1 MPKFKNVQMQRLY
14 DAMLVAAAD
23 RTSELYHNR
32 EGLPR
37 RGAGHRAAFWDGVS
51 GKFTLNGPTRSAN
64 VIAGTLSSA
73 CFQAGQAWAR
83 KLAADA
89 SKAGPG
95 RGGAGRNQGRKPVAP
110 ESRRAP
116 RAMRLT
122 DSEWRDAKFV
132 GLDPFRAWVSVR
144 AAALR
149 SAEGIPAAETSVPV
163 IVLRVLAS
171 ATEPLDAYQ
180 VSKAED
186 RVMTPMEVGQTL
198 ADLERAGLV
207 VSADASGTH
216 NDLARRF
223 RPA

>member
-1 MPKFKNVQMQRLY
+1 MAQFKSAQMQRLY

-23 RTSELYHNR
+23 VSSELYH
-32 EGLPR
+32 EGRPR

-83 KLAADA
+83 KLAKDVA
-89 SKAGPG
+89 KTVPG
-95 RGGAGRNQGRKPVAP
+95 RGGAGRNQGRKPSAP
-110 ESRRAP
+110 EDRRAP
-116 RAMRLT
+116 RAMRMT
-122 DSEWRDAKFV
+122 DLEWRDTKFV
-132 GLDPFRAWVSVR
+132 GLDSFRAWVSVR

-149 SAEGIPAAETSVPV
+149 SAEGIPASETSAPV
-163 IVLRVLAS
+163 TVMSVMSA

-180 VSKAED
+180 VSKAKD
-186 RVMTPMEVGQTL
+186 RVMTPMEVGRTL

-207 VSADASGTH
+207 VSGDASGTH
-216 NDLARRF
+216 NDLVRRF